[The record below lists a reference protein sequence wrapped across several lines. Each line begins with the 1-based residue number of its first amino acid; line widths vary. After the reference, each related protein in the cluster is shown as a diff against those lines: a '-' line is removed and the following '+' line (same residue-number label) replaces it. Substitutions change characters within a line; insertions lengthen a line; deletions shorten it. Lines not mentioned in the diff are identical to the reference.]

1 MSHKR
6 NILFLSLLILSL
18 AGLGYLLQAQWADQH
33 RNAPDANSFAD
44 NSNHPVG
51 PKGDCIYHG
60 YWDHL
65 RGPDGGRE
73 FAKHFNIGKSSSVD
87 TVDEV
92 VAQGIPAIAMVGGFN
107 PDRPEFF
114 EERILDKAEVL
125 SDYSADT
132 VPIVLLMDEPYLK
145 GFTKEQLEEMIRLSN
160 EILNRD
166 GNGFQFTFSFAR
178 ASIMRDSF
186 QLPNNIELA
195 WVNWYPFYEREYP
208 AAYFDSE
215 RQFKRD
221 FARKMDPVFKRYPEV
236 KWFVTGQA
244 FGDYVDVAR
253 ELPKWRRP
261 PLEAPEWYARL
272 AVEYP
277 EIVGLI
283 WWVWQSRH
291 DGRWTGTDQM
301 PELYEAQ
308 KKASEILCEL
318 NS

>member
-1 MSHKR
+1 MSQKR
-6 NILFLSLLILSL
+6 IILFLLLLTISM
-18 AGLGYLLQAQWADQH
+18 AGLGSFLQAKWADQ
-33 RNAPDANSFAD
+33 NIDAPLANNLPD
-44 NSNHPVG
+44 NSIHMSG
-51 PKGDCIYHG
+51 LKDDCIYYG

-87 TVDEV
+87 TVVEV
-92 VAQGIPAIAMVGGFN
+92 VEQGIPAIARVGGFN
-107 PDRPEFF
+107 PKRPEYF

-125 SDYSADT
+125 LDYTADT
-132 VPIVLLMDEPYLK
+132 VPIVLLVDEPYLK
-145 GFTKEQLEEMIRLSN
+145 GFTKEQLERLIELS
-160 EILNRD
+160 EKYLNRD

-178 ASIMRDSF
+178 ASIMRESF
-186 QLPNNIELA
+186 QLPDNIKLS

-221 FARKMDPVFKRYPEV
+221 FARKMEPVFEQRPDV
-236 KWFVTGQA
+236 RWFVTGQA
-244 FGDYVDVAR
+244 FGDYVDHAR

-261 PLEAPEWYARL
+261 PLEAPKWYARL

-277 EIVGLI
+277 EVVGLI
-283 WWVWQSRH
+283 WWVWQSRS

-308 KKASEILCEL
+308 KEAAGILCGSTL
-318 NS
+318 